1 MSITNRHTRDPKL
14 ASTCSCRLAIP
25 APRSYK
31 VPCPKRLNFSRHLK
45 SIRAVAF
52 DWPRSTL
59 FLNNSVVTFTSKQSS
74 QRETDLNFTC
84 RCAPH
89 CHRQTSHQRLFRK
102 TALGRARDAQG
113 NGPNNKD
120 P

>member
-14 ASTCSCRLAIP
+14 ASTCSSRLAIP

-31 VPCPKRLNFSRHLK
+31 VPFPKRLNFSRHLK
-45 SIRAVAF
+45 SIRAVAS
-52 DWPRSTL
+52 DWLRSTL
-59 FLNNSVVTFTSKQSS
+59 FSNNSVATSTSKLSR

-102 TALGRARDAQG
+102 TALGHAHDEQR
-113 NGPNNKD
+113 NEPNNKD

>member
-1 MSITNRHTRDPKL
+1 MSITNQHTRDPKL

-25 APRSYK
+25 GPRSYK
-31 VPCPKRLNFSRHLK
+31 VHCPKRLNFSRHLK

-74 QRETDLNFTC
+74 QRETDLNFTSRYDQPC
-84 RCAPH
+84 PE
-89 CHRQTSHQRLFRK
+89 QTSPRHPFRN
-102 TALGRARDAQG
+102 TAVVRARNAQR
-113 NGPNNKD
+113 NGP
-120 P
+120 